1 MNIAKNFC
9 ELVGHTPML
18 ELCRIEEAEG
28 LSARL
33 FAKLEGN
40 NPGGSIKDRV
50 ACSMIEE
57 AEKKGVLKPNS
68 LIVEPTSGNTG
79 IGLAAVAATKGYHC
93 IIVMPDSMS
102 IERRKVLKALGAELV
117 LMPGAEGM
125 AGCIRKAEEILAEN
139 PGSFMPSQFEN
150 PDNPLAHEKTTAP
163 EMIEQMDGKIDLFVA
178 GIGTGG
184 TVTGNGRA
192 LKKAIPGVKVVG
204 YEPASSPLLT
214 ENRVGSHKIQGIG
227 PNYLPGNVDRSV
239 IDEVLDIT
247 DEDAYRYGRLL
258 AKKEGIFAGISSGG
272 ALAAAV
278 LLAKRPENAG
288 KNIVMIFPDTG
299 NRYLSGDY
307 YE

>member
-57 AEKKGVLKPNS
+57 AEKKGMLKPNS

-150 PDNPLAHEKTTAP
+150 PDNPLVHEKTTAP
-163 EMIEQMDGKIDLFVA
+163 EMLEQMDGKIDLFVA

-192 LKKAIPGVKVVG
+192 LKKAIPGVKIVG

>member
-28 LSARL
+28 LSTRL

>member
-18 ELCRIEEAEG
+18 ELCRIEETEG

-57 AEKKGVLKPNS
+57 AEKKGMLKPNS

-139 PGSFMPSQFEN
+139 PGSIMPSQFEN

-192 LKKAIPGVKVVG
+192 LKKAIPGVKIVG

>member
-57 AEKKGVLKPNS
+57 AEKKGMLKPNS

-163 EMIEQMDGKIDLFVA
+163 EMLEQMDGKIDLFVA

-192 LKKAIPGVKVVG
+192 LKKAIPGVKIVG
-204 YEPASSPLLT
+204 YEPASSPLFT

>member
-57 AEKKGVLKPNS
+57 AEKKGMLKPNS

-163 EMIEQMDGKIDLFVA
+163 EMLEQMDGKIDLFVA

-192 LKKAIPGVKVVG
+192 LKKAIPGVKIVG

-278 LLAKRPENAG
+278 LLAKCPENAG

>member
-57 AEKKGVLKPNS
+57 AEKKGMLKPNS

-163 EMIEQMDGKIDLFVA
+163 EMLEQMDGKIDLFVA

-184 TVTGNGRA
+184 TVTGTGRA
-192 LKKAIPGVKVVG
+192 LKKAIPGVKIVG

>member
-33 FAKLEGN
+33 FAKLEGS

-247 DEDAYRYGRLL
+247 DEDAYRCGRLL

>member
-9 ELVGHTPML
+9 ELVGKTPLL
-18 ELCRIEEAEG
+18 ELCRIEEEEG

-57 AEKKGVLKPNS
+57 AEKKGMLKPNS

-163 EMIEQMDGKIDLFVA
+163 EMLEQMDGKIDLFVA

-192 LKKAIPGVKVVG
+192 LKKAIPGVKIVG

>member
-57 AEKKGVLKPNS
+57 AEKKGMLKPNS

-163 EMIEQMDGKIDLFVA
+163 EMLEQMDGKIDLFVA

-192 LKKAIPGVKVVG
+192 LKKAIPGVKIVG

>member
-18 ELCRIEEAEG
+18 ELCRIEETEG

-192 LKKAIPGVKVVG
+192 LKKAIPGVRIVG

-288 KNIVMIFPDTG
+288 KSIVMIFPDTG

>member
-163 EMIEQMDGKIDLFVA
+163 EMLEQMDGKIDLFVA

-192 LKKAIPGVKVVG
+192 LKKAILGVKIVG